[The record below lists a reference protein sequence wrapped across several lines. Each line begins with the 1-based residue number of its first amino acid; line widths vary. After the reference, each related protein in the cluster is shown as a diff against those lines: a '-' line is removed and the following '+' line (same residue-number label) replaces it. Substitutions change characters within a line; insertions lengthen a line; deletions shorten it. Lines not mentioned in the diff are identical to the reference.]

1 MKQYKIFAGL
11 GGGFG
16 GAQECD
22 ILEFA
27 SIEAAEEYAYEVAC
41 ETYDMYAG
49 MHGLRS
55 VDDIMENDDCG
66 AAWALESYREEREG
80 LLVYYVEE
88 VVE

>member
-1 MKQYKIFAGL
+1 MKQFKIFAGL

-22 ILEFA
+22 TLEFA
-27 SIEAAEEYAYEVAC
+27 SLEAAEQYAYEVAC

-55 VDDIMENDDCG
+55 VADIMEDDECDEEY
-66 AAWALESYREEREG
+66 AEDVYNEERDG
-80 LLVYYVEE
+80 WLDYYVEE
-88 VVE
+88 VE